1 MKLGLLKVIAIA
13 KIFAYLLV
21 LLKCATGFF
30 LSCFYKTLS
39 LFSCSKEFEIFFFY
53 ILNAQ

>member
-39 LFSCSKEFEIFFFY
+39 LFSCSKEFEIFLFY